1 MSRIKSEE
9 SSIKKLIARSN
20 PSTIG
25 AIIADSHE
33 IKIERMTAWVKIC
46 FRLNNA
52 VKPVI
57 DKHGITGI
65 ARVNYYD
72 YSKSLWKFLSKYPEN
87 VWDRYIKAVFDYYVQ
102 AHQANPDVL
111 KEITDVT
118 VKTIRE
124 IFSEVGVEK
133 VGSEETGDSDSS
145 KAVGEVGASGT
156 EDRSP

>member
-1 MSRIKSEE
+1 MSRIKSEKL
-9 SSIKKLIARSN
+9 SIKKLIARSN

-46 FRLNNA
+46 FRLNEA
-52 VKPVI
+52 VKPVV
-57 DKHGITGI
+57 DKYGITGMV
-65 ARVNYYD
+65 RVGYYD

-102 AHQANPDVL
+102 AHQLNPDVL
-111 KEITDVT
+111 KEVTDVT

-145 KAVGEVGASGT
+145 KAVGEAGASGT